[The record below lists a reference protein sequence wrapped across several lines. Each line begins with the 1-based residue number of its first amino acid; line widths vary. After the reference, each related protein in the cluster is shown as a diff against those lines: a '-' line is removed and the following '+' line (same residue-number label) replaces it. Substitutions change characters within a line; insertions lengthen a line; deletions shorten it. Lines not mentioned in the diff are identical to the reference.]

1 MGAGEGRRMIAR
13 GASDEPT
20 NVVQWFTDLE
30 ARDGL
35 RPIPEQVWL
44 TVWHSAV
51 ALAVVIVIAVPLA
64 IVLAHHRK
72 GELAAA
78 WVINVGRAIP
88 TVTVLGLLVIVSLRN
103 GFGLEPWPI
112 IIALVLLGLPPAFT
126 NTYAGV
132 RGADDGAVSAARAM
146 GLTHRQVMQ
155 RVELALAVPVIMVG
169 VRTAAIQIVATEP
182 LAAFFGSEGLG
193 AYLRAGLSRRDFVTV
208 QAGALLVA
216 GVAIATELV
225 LMATGRAL
233 VPRGL
238 RVRAASARAER
249 RRRETTSVAHDPS
262 QPTSNQ

>member
-1 MGAGEGRRMIAR
+1 VGEEAGPRVIA
-13 GASDEPT
+13 GGSSDGPS
-20 NVVQWFTDLE
+20 NVIEWFTDRA

-35 RPIPEQVWL
+35 RPVPEQVWL
-44 TVWHSAV
+44 TVWHSAA
-51 ALAVVIVIAVPLA
+51 ALAVVVVLAVPLA

-72 GELAAA
+72 GELAAS
-78 WVINVGRAIP
+78 WIINVGRAIP
-88 TVTVLGLLVIVSLRN
+88 TVTILGLLVIVSLRN

-132 RGADDGAVSAARAM
+132 RGADDGAVGAAYAM

-155 RVELALAVPVIMVG
+155 RVELALALPVILTG
-169 VRTAAIQIVATEP
+169 VRVAAIQIVATEP

-216 GVAIATELV
+216 GVAITTELLLV
-225 LMATGRAL
+225 ATGRVL
-233 VPRGL
+233 TPKGL
-238 RVRAASARAER
+238 R
-249 RRRETTSVAHDPS
+249 RRRRRPTPS
-262 QPTSNQ
+262 PAGPLLTNHPPTSKEPTT

>member
-1 MGAGEGRRMIAR
+1 MITG
-13 GASDEPT
+13 GASDEPS
-20 NVVQWFTDLE
+20 NVIEWFTNLE

-35 RPIPEQVWL
+35 RPIPEQMWL

-51 ALAVVIVIAVPLA
+51 AMAVVIVIAVPLA

-72 GELAAA
+72 GELAAS
-78 WVINVGRAIP
+78 WIINVGRAIP
-88 TVTVLGLLVIVSLRN
+88 TVTILGLLVIVSLRS

-132 RGADDGAVSAARAM
+132 RGADAGAVDSARAM

-216 GVAIATELV
+216 GVAITTELLLV
-225 LMATGRAL
+225 ASGRVL
-233 VPRGL
+233 VPKGL
-238 RVRAASARAER
+238 RPRGRSARAER
-249 RRRETTSVAHDPS
+249 RLQRLNNP
-262 QPTSNQ
+262 QPARNPT

>member
-1 MGAGEGRRMIAR
+1 VIAGG
-13 GASDEPT
+13 SDGPS
-20 NVVQWFTDLE
+20 NVVEWFTDRA

-35 RPIPEQVWL
+35 QPVPEQVWL

-51 ALAVVIVIAVPLA
+51 ALAVVVVVAVPLA
-64 IVLAHHRK
+64 LVLAHHRK

-132 RGADDGAVSAARAM
+132 RGADDGAVGAARAM

-155 RVELALAVPVIMVG
+155 RVELALALPVILTG
-169 VRTAAIQIVATEP
+169 VRVAAIQIVATEP

-216 GVAIATELV
+216 AVAITTELLLV
-225 LMATGRAL
+225 ATGRVL
-233 VPRGL
+233 VPKGL
-238 RVRAASARAER
+238 RVRDRPSRAARRSRRA
-249 RRRETTSVAHDPS
+249 TSPA
-262 QPTSNQ
+262 TS

>member
-1 MGAGEGRRMIAR
+1 VIR
-13 GASDEPT
+13 GSAPDEPS
-20 NVVQWFTDLE
+20 NVVEWFTNLE

-35 RPIPEQVWL
+35 QPIPDQVWL

-51 ALAVVIVIAVPLA
+51 ALAVVVVVAVPLA

-72 GELAAA
+72 GELAAS
-78 WVINVGRAIP
+78 WIINIGRAIP

-132 RGADDGAVSAARAM
+132 RGADEGAVGAAQAM

-169 VRTAAIQIVATEP
+169 IRTAAIQIVATEP

-216 GVAIATELV
+216 GVAIATELI
-225 LMATGRAL
+225 LMAGGRVL
-233 VPRGL
+233 TPKGIRL
-238 RVRAASARAER
+238 STASRRSR
-249 RRRETTSVAHDPS
+249 RRDATLTPS
-262 QPTSNQ
+262 PLSPNPQPARNQP